1 VRGIFQF
8 DPSPS
13 GEKSWRGKAW
23 AMLKFCTIAFAAL
36 GFVAGCLSM
45 LGGNTMSINGTA
57 MEGWRGVW
65 ILTFALGVVGFLFGL
80 IWFLVLSAIGIAS
93 SGGK

>member
-8 DPSPS
+8 DPSSS
-13 GEKSWRGKAW
+13 GTKTWRAKAW
-23 AMLKFCTIAFAAL
+23 AVLKFCTIAFAAL
-36 GFVAGCLSM
+36 GFIAGCLSLLNGNTISM
-45 LGGNTMSINGTA
+45 LGTPI
-57 MEGWRGVW
+57 EGWRGVW
-65 ILTFALGVVGFLFGL
+65 TVTAALGLAGFLFGL